1 MENKPLVSILMNCYN
16 GEKYLK
22 EAIDSIYAQT
32 YDNWEI
38 IFVDNCS
45 TDKSAEIAKSYSDG
59 RLKYYKTE
67 KNVSLGAARNWGL
80 QYVKGHFLA
89 FLDTDDIWLS
99 TKLDIQINLMLSD
112 NSWMSFSS
120 SNFINNDGKIID
132 TKILPN
138 DGNKLSSQLIKYSIN
153 MQTVV
158 INLNKVR
165 VDFDEALAY
174 APDYKLFMNILI
186 QSNEAVSLSKEIL
199 VMYRVHKNS
208 LSFQSRNI
216 KYDEVKSIL
225 LELKKIYPYKI
236 TKVDKEFKYAYKL
249 NKVNQAEYFLSENKF
264 YSAAKIYF
272 EIKDI
277 RIDMLIKSLIYFI
290 PGLNKLFYQLVL
302 YKREKYLMSL

>member
-1 MENKPLVSILMNCYN
+1 MKNKPLVSILMNCYN

-32 YDNWEI
+32 YENWEI
-38 IFVDNCS
+38 IFIDNCS
-45 TDKSAEIAKSYSDG
+45 TDNSAKIAKAYDDV

-67 KNVSLGAARNWGL
+67 KNIPLGAARNWGL
-80 QYVKGHFLA
+80 QYVKGEFLA

-99 TKLDIQINLMLSD
+99 TKLDTQINLMLRD
-112 NSWMSFSS
+112 NSWIAFSS
-120 SNFINNDGKIID
+120 ADFINTDGKIID
-132 TKILPN
+132 TKILPD
-138 DGNKLSSQLIKYSIN
+138 DGNKLSSQLKKYSIN

-158 INLNKVR
+158 INLNKVK
-165 VDFDEALAY
+165 VKFDEALAY

-186 QSNEAVSLSKEIL
+186 QSNESVSLSKEIL
-199 VMYRVHKNS
+199 VKYRVHKNS
-208 LSFQSRNI
+208 LSFQSQNI

-225 LELKKIYPYKI
+225 LELKKIYSDKI
-236 TKVDKEFKYAYKL
+236 INVEKEFKYAYKL
-249 NKVNQAEYFLSENKF
+249 NKVNQAEYFLSQNRF
-264 YSAAKIYF
+264 FSAAKIYY

-277 RIDMLIKSLIYFI
+277 RINMLIKSIIYCI